1 MNVPVELELLS
12 ECKNADVVLDG
23 VAVVLLVHADG
34 DDPRRLLEAVVR
46 VQVVLAGDDAQL
58 PGLVVVAAVSRG
70 ENVTLKINESVKPDF
85 CKRMNKLELYGHL
98 VKDCSSTEVEV
109 PCLH

>member
-1 MNVPVELELLS
+1 MKVPVELELLS
-12 ECKNADVVLDG
+12 ECENADVVLDG

-34 DDPRRLLEAVVR
+34 VDPRRLLEAVVR

-70 ENVTLKINESVKPDF
+70 ENVTLKTNPSIPISLKLINK
-85 CKRMNKLELYGHL
+85 CELHGFNYIYT
-98 VKDCSSTEVEV
+98 S
-109 PCLH
+109 